1 MKRFTHR
8 NACYLPIH
16 IMFSSFWSS
25 VFTCSYF
32 SSQTNGESLV
42 ASLLVFLRPVRVHW
56 RLTLTAEI
64 CLVFLNPQLSV
75 IPIMWHALGIRD
87 YETMVQVDTKEN
99 NQQKARLK
107 YSPFCLDIT
116 SSNHNNGKLWVQD
129 PWPCSLGSKDHLTV
143 LPADQSGA
151 TLQ

>member
-16 IMFSSFWSS
+16 IVFIVLIFSVHLQLFFISNQWRI
-25 VFTCSYF
+25 VT
-32 SSQTNGESLV
+32 V